1 MALRDSPARGK
12 VKVID
17 PPTPPRAMLT
27 YILLG
32 LAAVVVILLI
42 VIATRPASY
51 RIARSTAVAAP
62 PGAVMDLIEDFHQ
75 WKRWSPW
82 DKLDPTQVV
91 TIGGAPRGVGA
102 TYHWVGTKNGE
113 GRMEIVESHP
123 NALVGVQLE
132 FVKPFASR
140 SRCDFNIHP
149 AGSGS
154 TVEWSMMGHNNF
166 MAKAFGMF
174 VNMDRMLGRD
184 FERGLAELKAQAE
197 SSAGTPG
204 GTPATSTES
213 RTRA

>member
-1 MALRDSPARGK
+1 MREAPARATVRG
-12 VKVID
+12 D
-17 PPTPPRAMLT
+17 RPTHTPRAMLT
-27 YILLG
+27 YILAG

-113 GRMEIVESHP
+113 GRMEMVEAHP

-140 SRCDFNIHP
+140 SRCDFNIHRTEN
-149 AGSGS
+149 GC
-154 TVEWSMMGHNNF
+154 TVEWSMIGHNNF
-166 MAKAFGMF
+166 MAKAFGLF
-174 VNMDRMLGRD
+174 VNMERMLGRD
-184 FERGLAELKAQAE
+184 FERGLAELKGQAE
-197 SSAGTPG
+197 STAGAPG
-204 GTPATSTES
+204 GTPASSTQS